1 MLGYFFMFKEKKIG
15 LKQKLVSTCLLIMF
29 LAILSFSPIQVPKAN
44 AWTAFAASSFKQM
57 LEVIR
62 REINGMILGMLKKT
76 AVSSLNSQVD
86 SLVGGSNGSSPSFI
100 TNWQNYLVDQP
111 IAATQVYMNDYL
123 SQMTA
128 GRGSLT
134 GYTSEGFAGNG
145 NYMAELKQN
154 ALAKADASSN
164 KVIPKLTYEGNPNQ
178 MFDSGNFRNMS
189 LYLSGVNNPWAFNL
203 AVQDAYQKKLKEEKS
218 VQQAKAIAY
227 QGFRGSGENGADSSI
242 TNPGSLI
249 KTNIANVQNIG
260 NMALASATHPGEVI
274 SSLVSQVIT
283 QSIQQGFSSVKK
295 SVNRQ
300 VNNVESKVKKEIK
313 KAIKKNGPGARFD
326 YSS

>member
-1 MLGYFFMFKEKKIG
+1 MQLKLKKNKKRKSI
-15 LKQKLVSTCLLIMF
+15 LFRTCLLSIF
-29 LAILSFSPIQVPKAN
+29 LVALVFSPVQVPQAN
-44 AWTAFAASSFKQM
+44 AWDAIPAAAFKQM
-57 LEVIR
+57 LETIKY
-62 REINGMILGMLKKT
+62 EINGMILGMLKKQ
-76 AVSSLNSQVD
+76 AVASLNSQID
-86 SLVGGSNGSSPSFI
+86 NLVGGSNGGSPAFI
-100 TNWQNYLVDQP
+100 TNWQNYLVNQP
-111 IAATQVYMNDYL
+111 IVTTKTYMNDYL
-123 SQMTA
+123 SQMTS
-128 GRGSLT
+128 GRGTLT

-145 NYMAELKQN
+145 NYQAELKQD
-154 ALAKADASSN
+154 ALSKINKSN
-164 KVIPKLTYEGNPNQ
+164 VKTIPKVTYENKPNQ
-178 MFDSGNFRNMS
+178 MFRRGTFKDMS

-203 AVQDAYQKKLKEEKS
+203 AAQDAYQKKLKEEKS
-218 VQQAKAIAY
+218 VQEAKAIAY
-227 QGFRGSGENGADSSI
+227 QGFKGSGDNGSNSTI

-249 KTNIANVQNIG
+249 KSTVANVQNIG

-283 QSIQQGFSSVKK
+283 QSIKRGFSSVRE